1 MPSAVVKWLQNK
13 QFVGI
18 DSSKHSV
25 VLSTQDEGNAVGC
38 RPAEMLLV
46 ALASCVAVDVVEIL
60 AKKRTPLSGLEIDI
74 QGEQDPEP
82 PWAYRKIHLT
92 FRVRGDGLTPA
103 GVEQAIHLAEEKYCS
118 VSATVKGVAQVTWD
132 YQILSGDQDQHR
144 SKDR

>member
-1 MPSAVVKWLQNK
+1 
-13 QFVGI
+13 
-18 DSSKHSV
+18 
-25 VLSTQDEGNAVGC
+25 
-38 RPAEMLLV
+38 MLLV

-132 YQILSGDQDQHR
+132 YQILL
-144 SKDR
+144 